1 MAMEFTI
8 VEEKCKLEQSLW
20 MAALAFVLDGI
31 IDPRLSYNQ
40 LKIVRNLIN
49 KTMVDVD
56 DMDVLDNLISQK
68 EKY

>member
-40 LKIVRNLIN
+40 LKIV
-49 KTMVDVD
+49 TF
-56 DMDVLDNLISQK
+56 
-68 EKY
+68 